1 MEFRRL
7 GRTEMKV
14 STVSL
19 GGMGVISKAHK
30 SLEDATRVIQTA
42 LDRGMNLIETARG
55 YFDSEKIIGE
65 VMRTRRHETYLASKS
80 YLRSA
85 KRCEQQIVESLDN
98 FGTKKIDLYQI
109 HHVQYEYELEQV
121 LGRGG
126 AMEAVRSYQK
136 QGLIDHVGITSHHPR
151 ILGQALRTDEFDVVQ
166 FPFSVVERDHYKEL
180 YPLAAQRDVGIIA
193 MKVLSGGNLR
203 NVATAIKY
211 VLSHDVATAVLGC
224 STVAQVLDDCDAAES
239 FTQLS
244 ESEKERLAEEADR
257 LPENFCRRCRYCE
270 PVCPAEIPIADIFRV
285 ENYLILNATY
295 ARNEYRT
302 FKANSTNCI
311 ECGECENI
319 CPYDLPVV
327 DDLRRAHARLN
338 RGRIEDLAVNAL
350 RKVRLYDVARKLYF
364 DLGGNLPDR

>member
-1 MEFRRL
+1 MEYRRL
-7 GRTEMKV
+7 GRTELKV

-19 GGMGVISKAHK
+19 GGMGVISKHHRT
-30 SLEDATRVIQTA
+30 LDDATRIIHTA
-42 LDRGMNLIETARG
+42 LDRGVNLIETARG
-55 YFDSEKIIGE
+55 YFDSENIIGE
-65 VMRTRRHETYLASKS
+65 VMQTRRADTYLASKS

-85 KRCEQQIVESLDN
+85 KRCEQQIVESLEN
-98 FGTKKIDLYQI
+98 FKTKKIDLYQI
-109 HHVQYEYELEQV
+109 HHVQYGYELEQV
-121 LGRGG
+121 LGKGG

-136 QGLIDHVGITSHHPR
+136 QGYIDHVGITSHHPR
-151 ILGQALRTDEFDVVQ
+151 ILVDALETDQFDVVQ
-166 FPFSVVERDHYKEL
+166 FPFSVVERDHYRDI
-180 YPLAAQRDVGIIA
+180 YPVAARRDVGIIA
-193 MKVLSGGNLR
+193 MKVLSGGNMR

-224 STVAQVLDDCDAAES
+224 STVEHVTTDVEAAES

-244 ESEKERLAEEADR
+244 DAEKEALAEEADR

-270 PVCPAEIPIADIFRV
+270 PVCPAEIPISDIFRV

-302 FKANSTNCI
+302 FKANSTHCI

-327 DDLRRAHARLN
+327 DDLRRAHGRLN
-338 RGRIEDLAVNAL
+338 KGKLEDMAVNAL

-364 DLGGNLPDR
+364 DLGGSLPER

>member
-1 MEFRRL
+1 MELRRL

-19 GGMGVISKAHK
+19 GGMGVISKHHK
-30 SLEDATRVIQTA
+30 TLDDATRVIHTA
-42 LDRGMNLIETARG
+42 LDRGINLVETARG

-65 VMRTRRHETYLASKS
+65 VMKTRRHETYLASKS
-80 YLRSA
+80 YLRSS
-85 KRCEQQIVESLDN
+85 KRCEQQIIESLTN

-121 LGRGG
+121 LGKGG
-126 AMEAVRSYQK
+126 AMEAIRSYQR

-151 ILGQALRTDEFDVVQ
+151 ILAQALETDAFDVVQ

-180 YPLAAQRDVGIIA
+180 EPIARRRDIGIIA
-193 MKVLSGGNLR
+193 MKVLSGGNLQ
-203 NVATAIKY
+203 NVSTAIKY
-211 VLSHDVATAVLGC
+211 VLSHDISTAVLGA
-224 STVAQVLDDCDAAES
+224 SNVEQVLADCEAADS
-239 FTQLS
+239 FTQLTD
-244 ESEKERLAEEADR
+244 EEKDQLAEEADR

-270 PVCPAEIPIADIFRV
+270 PVCPAEIPISDIFRV

-302 FKANSTNCI
+302 FKANSTHCI

-327 DDLRRAHARLN
+327 DDLRRAHSRLN
-338 RGRIEDLAVNAL
+338 KGRLEDLAVNTL

-364 DLGGNLPDR
+364 DLGGNLPER